1 LVPEEMSSAGSPS
14 EETEYVKKRLER
26 LEHEIL
32 RENRWWRGGLIAALV
47 LVALSIFA
55 AGRHRHRYGPGP
67 GMGPV
72 ASAPMGMPGWG
83 GAPNMPYWQYGPYPP
98 PPPWA
103 HAWGG
108 PCGCGEYHGHGER
121 GYRRHGDAWGPGPW
135 GRPGSEEPPPPPK
148 G

>member
-1 LVPEEMSSAGSPS
+1 MVPEETSSAGSLS
-14 EETEYVKKRLER
+14 EKAQDLEARLER
-26 LEHEIL
+26 IEHEIL

-55 AGRHRHRYGPGP
+55 AGHHRHRHGPGP

-72 ASAPMGMPGWG
+72 AAAPMGMPGWG

-98 PPPWA
+98 PPQCG

-108 PCGCGEYHGHGER
+108 PCECEEYH
-121 GYRRHGDAWGPGPW
+121 RHGDGGYHRRGEGCGPGPW
-135 GRPGSEEPPPPPK
+135 GRPGPEGPPPPPK
-148 G
+148 D